1 MMPHECLVDV
11 GFNSFIIRDRIQAI
25 FSPSSSA
32 MKKLKYV
39 AGQEQHIINLTY
51 GYETKS
57 IIMMDSGH
65 IVLSGLSVE
74 DFLDSFNCVNKG

>member
-1 MMPHECLVDV
+1 MQQEYLVDV
-11 GFNSFIIRDRIQAI
+11 GFNSFIVKDRIQAI

-39 AGQEQHIINLTY
+39 AGQEQHIVNLTY

-65 IVLSGLSVE
+65 IILSGLSVD
-74 DFLDSFNCVNKG
+74 DFLENYKYKHKG